1 MIFLAGSLG
10 LFGVVFGFSIMAI
23 HLASLRSFGI
33 PYLAPIAPIVSSD
46 QKDVFVRLPWWK
58 LDTRPEFTGKRDVR
72 RQARGLKPHPPEPR
86 RKQAP
91 SSQRKKRSR

>member
-1 MIFLAGSLG
+1 MILSRFTG
-10 LFGVVFGFSIMAI
+10 LVRVIGFSIMAI

-46 QKDVFVRLPWWK
+46 RDVFVRLPWWK
-58 LDTRPEFTGKRDVR
+58 LDTRPEFTGKRMLGD
-72 RQARGLKPHPPEPR
+72 
-86 RKQAP
+86 KQEACAPSSGTRETGP